1 MEKLLQDIRFGVRM
15 LTRSPIVTLVA
26 VLTLALGIG
35 ANTAIFST
43 LNGLFLRPLPV
54 ANADRLTALAGQTK
68 GVDGVGNFS
77 WLEYKDIRSQAN
89 GFYDV
94 VGYNLN
100 LVGFDADGKSDTIV
114 VSFVSGN
121 YFPALGLKPAAGRF
135 ISGEETEKLGSAPEV
150 VLGYGLWKKRFNEDP
165 SVIGKQ
171 IKLSG
176 KPATI
181 VGVAPKGFHGLYSL
195 VEMQAYLPMGMR
207 TNWSDKQAATNFW
220 TRRDSR
226 QIIVLA
232 YLKPGM
238 SMQQAQSSLN
248 VVTQRWAQQYPE
260 DKDFSA
266 LTFPERLSR
275 PEPDPSNGIVIV
287 GVLFMVLA
295 GLVLLLAC
303 TNVANIVLVRST
315 ARAREMAVRAALGA
329 ARTRL
334 VRQLM
339 TESIVL
345 AALGGAVGL
354 LIGTW
359 ASNLLGSIQIK
370 ALGSVLLFDFSFD
383 WRVFAFGLT
392 AALVTGLLVGS
403 APAFRVSRT
412 NLSQVLHQGSRGIL
426 AGSTKSRF
434 RNALVVVQVAGSLLL
449 LVVAGLFVRSTRNA
463 ERTYLGFD
471 PHHVVNASFDLRS
484 LNLEPEGAQ
493 KMSRMLEQ
501 RVREL
506 PGVESVSLAST
517 VPMGYRNEGGNIFI
531 EGQAAA
537 GSDKAPRVDLNRVG
551 RDYFQTLRVP
561 VLRGRTFTDQDNAKA
576 PLVAVVN
583 EYMAKRYFSNQ
594 EAIGKRFSLVAAT
607 GPFIEIVGITRT
619 GKYTNPTESPKPFVY
634 LPIEQSAEMIP
645 TLQVRT
651 SADPAAMT
659 TQLEGEIRSLL
670 PGVAIIGVETM
681 EQTLEGANGLFV
693 YRMGTRFSGALGVLG
708 LILAVV
714 GVYGVISYAAALRT
728 HEIGVRMALGASR
741 GTILAMVLK
750 QGLKLVGAGVA
761 AGLVLTLVATR
772 GITSLLVDVSPIDP
786 LTLTVVSLLLACV
799 GLLASFIPA
808 RRAMN
813 VEPLRALK
821 YE

>member
-1 MEKLLQDIRFGVRM
+1 MQTMLQDIRFGIRM
-15 LTRSPIVTLVA
+15 LVRSPIVTLVA

-54 ANADRLTALAGQTK
+54 ANADRLAALGGQTK
-68 GVDGVGNFS
+68 GVDGVSHFS
-77 WLEYKDIRSQAN
+77 WLEYQDLRSQAN
-89 GFYDV
+89 GFSDV
-94 VGYNLN
+94 IGYNLN

-121 YFPALGLKPAAGRF
+121 YFPALGMKPAAGRF
-135 ISGEETEKLGSAPEV
+135 ISGEQIEKTGGAPEV
-150 VLGYGLWKKRFNEDP
+150 VLGYSLWKKRFNEDP
-165 SVIGKQ
+165 SVVGKQ

-195 VEMQAYLPMGMR
+195 VDMQAYLPMGVR
-207 TNWSDKQAATNFW
+207 TLWTDKQAAENFW
-220 TRRDSR
+220 TKRDSR
-226 QIIVLA
+226 QVTVLA
-232 YLKPGM
+232 YLKPGI

-260 DKDFSA
+260 EKDFSA
-266 LTFPERLSR
+266 RVFPERLSR
-275 PEPDPSNGIVIV
+275 PEPDPTNGIVIV

-334 VRQLM
+334 IRQLM

-345 AALGGAVGL
+345 AVLGGGAGL
-354 LIGTW
+354 LLGAW

-370 ALGSVLLFDFSFD
+370 ALGSQLLFDFSFD
-383 WRVFAFGLT
+383 WRVFAFGLG
-392 AALVTGLLVGS
+392 AALLTGLLVGS

-412 NLSQVLHQGSRGIL
+412 NLSQVLHEGSRGIL

-434 RNALVVVQVAGSLLL
+434 RNALVVIQVAGSLML

-471 PHHVVNASFDLRS
+471 PHHVLNASFDLRS
-484 LNLEPEGAQ
+484 LNLDAEGAQ
-493 KMSRMLEQ
+493 KMTRMLEQ

-506 PGVESVSLAST
+506 PGIESVSIAST
-517 VPMGYRNEGGNIFI
+517 VPMGYSHQGGKIYI
-531 EGQAAA
+531 EGQA
-537 GSDKAPRVDLNRVG
+537 GSDADKAPSIDYNTVS
-551 RDYFQTLRVP
+551 RDYFQTMRIP
-561 VLRGRTFTDQDNAKA
+561 VLRGRTFTDQDDAKA
-576 PLVAVVN
+576 PKVAMVN
-583 EYMAKRYFSNQ
+583 DYMAKRYWPNQ
-594 EAIGKRFSLVAAT
+594 DAIGKRFSIVSAT
-607 GPFIEIVGITRT
+607 GPFIEIVGITKM
-619 GKYTNPTESPKPFVY
+619 GKYENPTESPTPFFY
-634 LPIEQSAEMIP
+634 LPEQQDGVMIP

-651 SADPAAMT
+651 SSDPAAMA

-681 EQTLEGANGLFV
+681 EQTLEGANGLFL
-693 YRMGTRFSGALGVLG
+693 YRMGTRFSGALGLLG

-750 QGLKLVGAGVA
+750 QGLRLVGAGVA

-772 GITSLLVDVSPIDP
+772 GIASLLVDVSPMDP
-786 LTLTVVSLLLACV
+786 LTLTVVSLLLAGV